1 MQKSAADIEIAL
13 ATRHEHQ
20 RSRGIDCDTEK
31 RNPDDGS
38 RRDFGGI
45 VEPLQ
50 ASQAIAPT
58 ETRRK
63 IALNNAARIDVPRSP

>member
-1 MQKSAADIEIAL
+1 VQKSAADVEIAL

-20 RSRGIDCDTEK
+20 RSRGIDCDAEK

-38 RRDFGGI
+38 RRDLSRI
-45 VEPLQ
+45 VKPPQ
-50 ASQAIAPT
+50 SFPSDRAD